1 MTGEEKL
8 SSELFYVQDLQ
19 HSCPTCEA
27 KLPDRHV
34 RGRWT
39 ETRNGKNYHISTYD
53 DFSFHWLVPPTS
65 QPHLHFKEFEDQ
77 LTSDSS
83 STTVLHAGCYTLDNQ
98 DKNQKYK
105 IGSPLLNL
113 CLKIDKVVSDRDR
126 IFVNNLYENIHD
138 KVYPLPLGIT
148 RKEIVD
154 FKHLRKNN
162 KEHFCYANFS
172 ITHNYRGNIIR
183 WASGQ
188 ENINCHFT
196 KRFPDLD
203 KQLDDEVF
211 ADDLLP
217 FDEFLSTLASHKF
230 CIVPNGV
237 GIDTDRLWEC
247 IFMNVVPIVQ
257 NNYGNRI
264 FSKIWPMI
272 LVDMY
277 EFCDMQRL
285 TTEFEERHGK
295 NIQYN
300 HDLLLRKN
308 LPELMDRIEHECGVE
323 A

>member
-8 SSELFYVQDLQ
+8 NDVFADAAPFYVQDLQ
-19 HSCPTCEA
+19 TVCPYRKHTT
-27 KLPDRHV
+27 LV
-34 RGRWT
+34 
-39 ETRNGKNYHISTYD
+39 STHD
-53 DFSFHWLVPPTS
+53 TFVFHWMVPTPFEGNFIS
-65 QPHLHFKEFEDQ
+65 PREIRHFENQ
-77 LTSDSS
+77 LNSS
-83 STTVLHAGCYTLDNQ
+83 SNCDTVIIHAGVHSLSTNRFTSL
-98 DKNQKYK
+98 KKKYK
-105 IGSPLLNL
+105 IGQPLKALSL
-113 CLKIDKVVSDRDR
+113 DLDAILTKYRR
-126 IFVNNLYENIHD
+126 LYTNNLYDNIHD
-138 KVYPLPLGIT
+138 KVYPLPLGIV
-148 RKEIVD
+148 RKEIDD
-154 FKHLRKNN
+154 FKYLRKNN

-183 WASGQ
+183 WANTQ
-188 ENINCHFT
+188 KYINCHFS
-196 KRFPDLD
+196 KRFPDWD
-203 KQLDDEVF
+203 QQLDEKVF
-211 ADDLLP
+211 ADAPLP

-272 LVDMY
+272 LVDIY
-277 EFCDMQRL
+277 EFSDIPRL
-285 TTEFEERHGK
+285 AAEFEKQHGT

-308 LPELMDRIEHECGVE
+308 LPELMDRIEHECRVK

>member
-8 SSELFYVQDLQ
+8 NNKLFYVQDLQ
-19 HSCPTCEA
+19 TECPLCHATQ
-27 KLPDRHV
+27 KV
-34 RGRWT
+34 
-39 ETRNGKNYHISTYD
+39 STHD
-53 DFSFHWLVPPTS
+53 TFVFHWIVPTHFEGNFILPKEIRQFENQLNDSSNCDTAVIHTGVYSLTTNRHTS
-65 QPHLHFKEFEDQ
+65 QKKKH
-77 LTSDSS
+77 
-83 STTVLHAGCYTLDNQ
+83 
-98 DKNQKYK
+98 K
-105 IGSPLLNL
+105 IGQPLRTLSL
-113 CLKIDKVVSDRDR
+113 DIDTILTKYRRLYTS
-126 IFVNNLYENIHD
+126 NLYDKIHD
-138 KVYPLPLGIT
+138 KIYPLPLGVC
-148 RKEIVD
+148 RNEIAN
-154 FKHLRKNN
+154 FTSLRESD

-196 KRFPDLD
+196 KRFPNLD
-203 KQLDDEVF
+203 EQLDDEVF

-247 IFMNVVPIVQ
+247 IFLNVVPIVQ

-272 LVDMY
+272 LVDIY
-277 EFCDMQRL
+277 EFSDIPRL
-285 TTEFEERHGK
+285 AAEFETQHGK

-308 LPELMDRIEHECGVE
+308 LPELMDRIEHECRVG

>member
-8 SSELFYVQDLQ
+8 SSELFYVQDLRRV
-19 HSCPTCEA
+19 CPTCEREEDISVHEGFTFYWGMFPSA
-27 KLPDRHV
+27 DIRMIAMSDVNKLENKLRDNEGTIILHLGALGLMPNPKPKRRLGQPMV
-34 RGRWT
+34 A
-39 ETRNGKNYHISTYD
+39 
-53 DFSFHWLVPPTS
+53 FHQMDIEKAAS
-65 QPHLHFKEFEDQ
+65 
-77 LTSDSS
+77 
-83 STTVLHAGCYTLDNQ
+83 GCQRLFT
-98 DKNQKYK
+98 
-105 IGSPLLNL
+105 
-113 CLKIDKVVSDRDR
+113 
-126 IFVNNLYENIHD
+126 NNLYQNVHD

-172 ITHNYRGNIIR
+172 ITHTYRSNVIQ
-183 WASGQ
+183 WASTQ
-188 ENINCHFT
+188 EQINCRFT
-196 KRFPDLD
+196 RRFPEWDNELAE
-203 KQLDDEVF
+203 KTF
-211 ADDLLP
+211 ADDPLP

-230 CIVPNGV
+230 CIAPNGV

-277 EFCDMQRL
+277 EFSDIPKL
-285 TTEFEERHGK
+285 TAEFEKQHGK

-308 LPELMDRIEHECGVE
+308 LPELMDRIEHECRAE
-323 A
+323 TR